1 MTLSPRLNTPWVTF
15 IVLRDRSTSPAT
27 KSWGSKTILLLKS
40 LYLTSTVFISVG
52 FTETNTVSL
61 FDNRCVEDVYTVTTF
76 CVMVPVITL
85 LSLVLKLW
93 VLPTPRF
100 TEYKVDG
107 TAVLSTPT

>member
-1 MTLSPRLNTPWVTF
+1 MTLSPRLNTSLVTF
-15 IVLRDRSTSPAT
+15 IVFLDKSISPAT

-52 FTETNTVSL
+52 FTETNTVS
-61 FDNRCVEDVYTVTTF
+61 FFVNWCVEDVDTVTIF
-76 CVMVPVITL
+76 CVMVAVITSS
-85 LSLVLKLW
+85 SLVVKLW

-100 TEYKVDG
+100 TKHRLDG